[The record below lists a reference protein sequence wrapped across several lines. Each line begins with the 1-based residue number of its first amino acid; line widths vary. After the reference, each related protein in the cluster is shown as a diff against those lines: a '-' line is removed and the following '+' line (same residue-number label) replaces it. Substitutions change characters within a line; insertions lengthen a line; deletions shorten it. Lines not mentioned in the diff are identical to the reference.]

1 METQW
6 SWKVCVGKRVGGGVT
21 GGTGDKARLIDA
33 PVLAFMVLGVRYSLL
48 EVHPSVL
55 SPVIMPSSTQAS
67 VTPVRPHCDNNL
79 FPDTI
84 RCPCGNKIA
93 TVENY

>member
-1 METQW
+1 MVME
-6 SWKVCVGKRVGGGVT
+6 SVCWEEGWGVT

-33 PVLAFMVLGVRYSLL
+33 PVLAFMVLGVSYSLL

-79 FPDTI
+79 FPDTV